1 MTDGMDMTTEE
12 LLEEQKYNLIGF
24 GEVAEALKNVDTPT
38 QEDPLLNQALAKS
51 IMDDTVFNY
60 FEKNEEHYVNPEIR
74 KYIFSGATMAFLYWL
89 NANPT
94 DGGNE

>member
-1 MTDGMDMTTEE
+1 MTDGIDMTTEE

>member
-1 MTDGMDMTTEE
+1 MTDGIDMTTEE

-24 GEVAEALKNVDTPT
+24 GEVSEALKDINSPT
-38 QEDPLLNQALAKS
+38 QEDQFLNQALAKS

-60 FEKNEEHYVNPEIR
+60 FEKNEEHYLNPEIR

-94 DGGNE
+94 EGGNE

>member
-1 MTDGMDMTTEE
+1 MTDGIDMTTEE

-24 GEVAEALKNVDTPT
+24 GEVAEALKNVDAPT

-94 DGGNE
+94 DGGE